1 MVSHLYF
8 PVILIPSGA
17 LGSTLLNYLWVLPSE
32 IFDAQKKFQ
41 PETKNAK
48 KFLQPKVENRYRLPD
63 NRKNTFLAR
72 KTHTL
77 QSENF
82 SGNTNLADLQ
92 N

>member
-1 MVSHLYF
+1 MH
-8 PVILIPSGA
+8 
-17 LGSTLLNYLWVLPSE
+17 
-32 IFDAQKKFQ
+32 KKSFSLRQ
-41 PETKNAK
+41 KNAK

-72 KTHTL
+72 KPHTL

-82 SGNTNLADLQ
+82 SGNTNLVDPQ